1 LRLIGAVLEGAG
13 VLLYLQVLVNG
24 LVLGGLY
31 SAIAVGFSL
40 VWGVL
45 NIINI
50 LHGSLIILGSYT
62 AFFAYQYLHIDPFMF
77 VPVAAALL
85 FCLGYA
91 TQLTIINR
99 VMGSPVLI
107 TLTLT
112 FGLNLVLYNLMI
124 LAFKADFRKVILSP
138 PLGSVNIA
146 GVVVPVDRLIST
158 AFALAI
164 VGLLYVLLR
173 ASRIGRAIVAVRM
186 DREASL
192 LMGVKVRRIY
202 AITFGIGAAMAGAAG
217 SLFSVI
223 FPISPESANALLG
236 KAFVI
241 CVLGGLGSV
250 PGVVVGGLTLGVIE
264 SYAALF
270 FGPEHSITISFTL
283 LILLLMFRPSG
294 IMGRRGFE

>member
-1 LRLIGAVLEGAG
+1 M
-13 VLLYLQVLVNG
+13 LYIQVLMNG

-31 SAIAVGFSL
+31 SCIAVGFSL

-50 LHGSLIILGSYT
+50 LHGSLIILGSYS
-62 AFFAYQYLHIDPFMF
+62 AYFAHQHLNVSPFMF
-77 VPVAAALL
+77 VPFAAALL

-91 TQLTIINR
+91 TQLVIINR

-138 PLGSVNIA
+138 PLGSFTLA
-146 GVVVPVDRLIST
+146 GVVVPVDRLISM
-158 AFALAI
+158 AFGLVL
-164 VGLLYVLLR
+164 VGMLYVLLR

-186 DREASL
+186 DREAAT
-192 LMGVKVRRIY
+192 LMGVKVGRIY
-202 AITFGIGAAMAGAAG
+202 AVTFGLGAAMAGAAG

-223 FPISPESANALLG
+223 FPISPEMANALLG

-241 CVLGGLGSV
+241 CILGGLGSV
-250 PGVVVGGLTLGVIE
+250 PGVVAGGLTLGIIE
-264 SYAALF
+264 SYAALL
-270 FGPEHSITISFTL
+270 FGPEHSITVSFTL
-283 LILLLMFRPSG
+283 LILLLMFRPTG

>member
-1 LRLIGAVLEGAG
+1 VGLAVLY
-13 VLLYLQVLVNG
+13 VQVLVNG

-50 LHGSLIILGSYT
+50 LHGSLIVLGSYT
-62 AFFAYQYLHIDPFMF
+62 AFFAYQYLHINPFLFM
-77 VPVAAALL
+77 PVAALIL

-91 TQLTIINR
+91 TQIAVINR

-138 PLGSVNIA
+138 PLGSINVG
-146 GVVVPVDRLIST
+146 GVVVPADRLIGM
-158 AFALAI
+158 AFALAL
-164 VGLLYVLLR
+164 VGLLYGLLR
-173 ASRIGRAIVAVRM
+173 SSRIGRAIVAVRM
-186 DREASL
+186 DREAAL
-192 LMGVKVRRIY
+192 LMGVKVGRIY
-202 AITFGIGAAMAGAAG
+202 AITFGLGAAMAGAAG

-223 FPISPESANALLG
+223 FPISPETANALLG

-241 CVLGGLGSV
+241 CILGGLGSV
-250 PGVVVGGLTLGVIE
+250 PGVVVGGVTLGVIE
-264 SYAALF
+264 SYAALL
-270 FGPEHSITISFTL
+270 FGPENSITVSFTL
-283 LILLLMFRPSG
+283 LILLLMFRPTG

>member
-1 LRLIGAVLEGAG
+1 VLY
-13 VLLYLQVLVNG
+13 VQVLVNG

-62 AFFAYQYLHIDPFMF
+62 AFFAYQYLHINPFLF
-77 VPVAAALL
+77 VPVAALLL

-91 TQLTIINR
+91 IQATVINR

-138 PLGSVNIA
+138 PLGSIHMG
-146 GVVVPVDRLIST
+146 GVVVPADRLISM
-158 AFALAI
+158 AFALAL
-164 VGLLYVLLR
+164 VGLLHGLLR
-173 ASRIGRAIVAVRM
+173 ASRTGRAIVAVRM
-186 DREASL
+186 DREAAL
-192 LMGVKVRRIY
+192 LMGVKVGRIY
-202 AITFGIGAAMAGAAG
+202 AITFGLGAALAGAAG

-223 FPISPESANALLG
+223 FPISPETANALLG

-241 CVLGGLGSV
+241 CILGGLGSV
-250 PGVVVGGLTLGVIE
+250 PGVVAGGVTLGVIE

-270 FGPEHSITISFTL
+270 FGPEHSITVSFTL
-283 LILLLMFRPSG
+283 LILLLMFRPTG

>member
-1 LRLIGAVLEGAG
+1 VLY
-13 VLLYLQVLVNG
+13 VQVLVNG

-45 NIINI
+45 NIINL

-62 AFFAYQYLHIDPFMF
+62 AFFAYQYLHINPFF
-77 VPVAAALL
+77 FLPVAALLL

-91 TQLTIINR
+91 TQIAVINR

-138 PLGSVNIA
+138 PLGAINA
-146 GVVVPVDRLIST
+146 GGVVVPADRLISM
-158 AFALAI
+158 AFALAL

-192 LMGVKVRRIY
+192 LMGVKVDRIY
-202 AITFGIGAAMAGAAG
+202 AITFGLGAAMAGAAG
-217 SLFSVI
+217 SLFSAT

-241 CVLGGLGSV
+241 CILGGLGSV
-250 PGVVVGGLTLGVIE
+250 PGVVVGGVTLGIIE

-270 FGPEHSITISFTL
+270 FGPENSITVSFTL
-283 LILLLMFRPSG
+283 LILLLMFRPTG
-294 IMGRRGFE
+294 IMGRRGFQ

>member
-1 LRLIGAVLEGAG
+1 VLY
-13 VLLYLQVLVNG
+13 VQVLVNG

-62 AFFAYQYLHIDPFMF
+62 AFFAYQYLHINPFLF
-77 VPVAAALL
+77 APVAAVLL

-91 TQLTIINR
+91 TQIAVINR

-138 PLGSVNIA
+138 PLGSINMG
-146 GVVVPVDRLIST
+146 GVVVPADRLISM
-158 AFALAI
+158 AFALAL
-164 VGLLYVLLR
+164 VGLLHGLLR

-186 DREASL
+186 DREAAL
-192 LMGVKVRRIY
+192 LMGVKVGRIY
-202 AITFGIGAAMAGAAG
+202 AITFGLGAAMAGAAG

-223 FPISPESANALLG
+223 FPISPETANALLG

-241 CVLGGLGSV
+241 CILGGLGSV
-250 PGVVVGGLTLGVIE
+250 PGVVVGGVTLGVIE

-270 FGPEHSITISFTL
+270 FGPENSITVSFTL
-283 LILLLMFRPSG
+283 LILLLMFRPTG

>member
-1 LRLIGAVLEGAG
+1 VLY
-13 VLLYLQVLVNG
+13 VQVLVNG

-62 AFFAYQYLHIDPFMF
+62 AFFAYQYLHINPFLF
-77 VPVAAALL
+77 VPVAALLL

-91 TQLTIINR
+91 IQATVINR

-138 PLGSVNIA
+138 PLGSIHM
-146 GVVVPVDRLIST
+146 GDVVVPADRLISM
-158 AFALAI
+158 AFALAL
-164 VGLLYVLLR
+164 VGFLHGLLR
-173 ASRIGRAIVAVRM
+173 MSRTGRAIVAVRM
-186 DREASL
+186 DREAAL
-192 LMGVKVRRIY
+192 LMGVKVGRIY
-202 AITFGIGAAMAGAAG
+202 AVTFGLGAAMAGAAG

-223 FPISPESANALLG
+223 FPISPETANALLG

-241 CVLGGLGSV
+241 CILGGLGSV
-250 PGVVVGGLTLGVIE
+250 PGVVAGGVTLGVIE

-270 FGPEHSITISFTL
+270 FGPEHSITVSFTL
-283 LILLLMFRPSG
+283 LILLLMFRPTG

>member
-1 LRLIGAVLEGAG
+1 VLY
-13 VLLYLQVLVNG
+13 VQVLVNG

-50 LHGSLIILGSYT
+50 LHGSLIILGSYA
-62 AFFAYQYLHIDPFMF
+62 AFFGYQYLHINPFLF
-77 VPVAAALL
+77 VPVAALLL

-91 TQLTIINR
+91 TQIAVINR

-112 FGLNLVLYNLMI
+112 FGLNLLLYNLMI

-138 PLGSVNIA
+138 PLGSINMG
-146 GVVVPVDRLIST
+146 GVVVPADRLISM
-158 AFALAI
+158 AFALAL
-164 VGLLYVLLR
+164 VGLLHGLLR
-173 ASRIGRAIVAVRM
+173 ASRTGRAIVAVRM
-186 DREASL
+186 DREAAL
-192 LMGVKVRRIY
+192 LMGVKVGRIY
-202 AITFGIGAAMAGAAG
+202 AITFGLGAAMAGAAG
-217 SLFSVI
+217 SLLCVI

-241 CVLGGLGSV
+241 CILGGLGSV
-250 PGVVVGGLTLGVIE
+250 PGVVVGGVTLGVIE

-270 FGPEHSITISFTL
+270 FGPENSITISFTL
-283 LILLLMFRPSG
+283 LILLLMFRPTG